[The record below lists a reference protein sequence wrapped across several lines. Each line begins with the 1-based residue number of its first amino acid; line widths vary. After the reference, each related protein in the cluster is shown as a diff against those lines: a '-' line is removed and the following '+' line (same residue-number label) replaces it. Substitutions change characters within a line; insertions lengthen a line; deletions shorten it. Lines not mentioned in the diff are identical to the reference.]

1 MAHATAC
8 LGGSAFSEARPSRGL
23 AQILSGTPSD
33 MKQIHVWR
41 HHIRI
46 PHLDLVLYRSTPG
59 DLGASLDS
67 LARLGFDT
75 RPGNVELHEQGPSP

>member
-1 MAHATAC
+1 MVA
-8 LGGSAFSEARPSRGL
+8 GGG
-23 AQILSGTPSD
+23 GG

-46 PHLDLVLYRSTPG
+46 PHLDLVLYREQPE
-59 DLGASLDS
+59 DLAGSLGE

-75 RPGNVELHEQGPSP
+75 GPGNVELHDGVVTA

>member
-1 MAHATAC
+1 
-8 LGGSAFSEARPSRGL
+8 
-23 AQILSGTPSD
+23 